1 MYFLKIGRYDLTL
14 CKLQTKN
21 DRIIEDNIKIR
32 NLHKICESL
41 IYSNPIKVELQGKY
55 L

>member
-14 CKLQTKN
+14 RKMRTKD
-21 DRIIEDNIKIR
+21 DRIIVDNIKIR

-41 IYSNPIKVELQGKY
+41 IYNNPVKVELQ
-55 L
+55 